1 MQKERILEELE
12 KCSKDPIY
20 FITNYVK
27 IVHPIRG
34 IVPFNLYNFQKRIV
48 TEIDGHRFNVIKKF
62 RQAGVTTIM
71 CAYSLWKIIFE
82 HNKLVMV
89 VSIGDRESTTFLTR
103 VVGMYDDL
111 PSWMQP
117 KVKEKNKHNLI
128 LTTGSRIRSQ
138 PAGAG
143 RSEAVSLLIVDEAA
157 FIDRMREFWAAVYP
171 TLSTGGDAVLLST
184 VNGMSNL
191 YYELYNGAV
200 KGQNTFNVI
209 DIHWKEHPEYT
220 EEWAE
225 EMRPALGERMWRQEY
240 ECAFLGTGEN
250 FLDTHTLTVLNDNIN
265 PDYVS
270 MASDYLRVWKSP
282 EQYHTYVLC
291 ADPSFGRGRDHS
303 AFHIINLYNGEQVAE
318 FYSNKTSI
326 KDFAKIIKDEAT
338 KYNTAYV
345 VVERNNLGIALIQ
358 ELWDNLEYDNLWADE
373 KNDIGILVNAKNR
386 EIILSHLEE
395 GLRTTKFRVN
405 SERTLMEL
413 NTFIISDSGKIEADD
428 GYNDD
433 LVMSLAMGIFAAKQ
447 IINTSPIAIETID
460 NKDRTEHNPIFLTDR
475 KATAKEK
482 LKEYM
487 KWLMND

>member
-1 MQKERILEELE
+1 MNREKILEELE
-12 KCSKDPIY
+12 KCKNDPIY
-20 FITNYVK
+20 FIRNYVK
-27 IVHPIRG
+27 IVHPLRG
-34 IVPFNLYNFQKRIV
+34 IVPFDLYRFQERIV
-48 TEIDGHRFNVIKKF
+48 SEIDTHRFNVIKKF

-71 CAYSLWKIIFE
+71 CAYALWKIIFE

-89 VSIGDRESTTFLTR
+89 VSIGDRESTTFLSR

-111 PSWMQP
+111 PVWMRP

-128 LTTGSRIRSQ
+128 LQTGSRIRSQ

-157 FIDRMREFWAAVYP
+157 FIDKMREFWGAIYP

-191 YYELYNGAV
+191 YYEIYNDAV
-200 KGQNTFNVI
+200 KGNNTFNVI
-209 DIHWKEHPEYT
+209 DIHWQEHPEYT
-220 EEWAE
+220 EKWAE

-250 FLDTHTLTVLNDNIN
+250 FLDVHTLTILNDNVN
-265 PDYVS
+265 DGYVS
-270 MASDYLRVWKSP
+270 MQSDKIRVWKRP
-282 EQYHTYVLC
+282 EQFHTYVLC

-326 KDFAKIIKDEAT
+326 KDFAKIIKEEASR
-338 KYNTAYV
+338 YNTAYV
-345 VVERNNLGIALIQ
+345 VIERNNLGIALIQ
-358 ELWDNLEYDNLWADE
+358 ELWDNLEYDNLWTDE
-373 KNDIGILVNAKNR
+373 KNEIGLLVSVKNR
-386 EIILSHLEE
+386 EVILSHMEE

-413 NTFIISDSGKIEADD
+413 NTFIITENGKIEADE

-433 LVMSLAMGIFAAKQ
+433 LVMSLAMGIYVSKQ
-447 IINTSPIAIETID
+447 IINNSPVAIETID
-460 NKDRTEHNPIFLTDR
+460 NKDQGIYNPILISER
-475 KATAKEK
+475 KTNSKEK
-482 LKEYM
+482 LREYM
-487 KWLMND
+487 KWLMKD